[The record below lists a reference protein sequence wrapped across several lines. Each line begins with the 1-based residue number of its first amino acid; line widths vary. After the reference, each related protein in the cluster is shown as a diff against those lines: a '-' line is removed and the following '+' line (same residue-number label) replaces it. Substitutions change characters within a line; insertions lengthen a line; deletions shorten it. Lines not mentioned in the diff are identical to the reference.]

1 MKESEQVQIL
11 QDLIRIHSA
20 NGNEIEVATYL
31 KQLLAEH
38 GIAAQI
44 DEFGDRRANLTAQ
57 IGRGSDDR
65 VLGLTGHMDTVAIN
79 SPKSW

>member
-31 KQLLAEH
+31 KQLLA
-38 GIAAQI
+38 
-44 DEFGDRRANLTAQ
+44 
-57 IGRGSDDR
+57 
-65 VLGLTGHMDTVAIN
+65 
-79 SPKSW
+79 